1 MMPHDFDPVAR
12 AAMQRMAE
20 QEARTGMLD
29 PLGTFGRLHQAM
41 VKTKGMEDGLAQHL
55 AFCFFAISWSE
66 FEQAY
71 NMSVMDILKIL
82 IHSNTYC
89 DYFPLMV
96 EHHGLPPLSPPR
108 ERQGALQRSEAR
120 TMKQMDN
127 QPPTPSPT
135 TLPPPKE
142 QQGQQEQKNWQQQ
155 QQQQDILQDT
165 LQGALIQGTQHLQQ
179 LVYRPIPHKIVF
191 DRGKLCNNR
200 VLTWLG

>member
-1 MMPHDFDPVAR
+1 MMPRDFDPVAR

-108 ERQGALQRSEAR
+108 ERQGAL
-120 TMKQMDN
+120 
-127 QPPTPSPT
+127 
-135 TLPPPKE
+135 
-142 QQGQQEQKNWQQQ
+142 
-155 QQQQDILQDT
+155 
-165 LQGALIQGTQHLQQ
+165 IQGTQHLQQ